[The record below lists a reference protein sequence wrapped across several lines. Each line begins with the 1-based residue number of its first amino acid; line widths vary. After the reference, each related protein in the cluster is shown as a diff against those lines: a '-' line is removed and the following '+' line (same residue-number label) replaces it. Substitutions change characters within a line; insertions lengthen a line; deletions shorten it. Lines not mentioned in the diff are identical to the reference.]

1 MNPFFNF
8 FSVTEFIIGNKR
20 MYFILIYLSLVIAI
34 FNVIIKTY
42 IVFNRS
48 KIQNK
53 VKIAVEIYSVIMN
66 FMSRTLYL
74 PIISK

>member
-8 FSVTEFIIGNKR
+8 FSVTEFIIGNKK

>member
-1 MNPFFNF
+1 
-8 FSVTEFIIGNKR
+8 
-20 MYFILIYLSLVIAI
+20 MYFILIYLSLLITI

>member
-1 MNPFFNF
+1 
-8 FSVTEFIIGNKR
+8 

-42 IVFNRS
+42 IVFNKS

>member
-1 MNPFFNF
+1 
-8 FSVTEFIIGNKR
+8 

-74 PIISK
+74 PILSK

>member
-1 MNPFFNF
+1 
-8 FSVTEFIIGNKR
+8 

-48 KIQNK
+48 KTQNK

-66 FMSRTLYL
+66 FISRTLFL

>member
-8 FSVTEFIIGNKR
+8 FSVTEFIIGNKK
-20 MYFILIYLSLVIAI
+20 MYFILIYLSLLITI

-42 IVFNRS
+42 IVFNS
-48 KIQNK
+48 NKSQNK
-53 VKIAVEIYSVIMN
+53 VKIAIEIYSVIMN

-74 PIISK
+74 PILSR

>member
-8 FSVTEFIIGNKR
+8 FSVTEFIIGNKK
-20 MYFILIYLSLVIAI
+20 MYFILIYLSLLTTI

-42 IVFNRS
+42 IVFNS
-48 KIQNK
+48 NKSQNK
-53 VKIAVEIYSVIMN
+53 VKIAIEIYSVIMN

-74 PIISK
+74 PILSK

>member
-1 MNPFFNF
+1 
-8 FSVTEFIIGNKR
+8 